1 MNIHVT
7 FRHLETSDEVREYA
21 IEKVEK
27 LERYFHDAIQV
38 NVVLFKDRFNQ
49 VADITIIAKGGNVNV
64 KEETNDIRASID
76 RAASKLERQLKKQKD
91 KTKDHKAHASADVV
105 SKIYYEKE
113 KDSAITFGH
122 GAPNIIN
129 TIRYDFN
136 PMTLED
142 AVLSIEKKNKAFV
155 VFNNLENNNLTI
167 LYKLANG
174 DYGIIEPKGEPKE
187 TLVKDLRGNERKVI
201 PQKDLYASSL
211 TVDES
216 IDTINKKNSSFI
228 VFKNRTSENL
238 NIVYK
243 KRNGEL
249 GLIEV

>member
-1 MNIHVT
+1 MDIHVT
-7 FRHLETSDEVREYA
+7 FRHLETSNEVKEYV

-27 LERYFHDAIQV
+27 LERYFHDALQV

-64 KEETNDIRASID
+64 KEGTNDIRASID
-76 RAASKLERQLKKQKD
+76 LAVGKLERQLKKQKE

-105 SKIYYEKE
+105 SQIYYEKE

-167 LYKLANG
+167 LYKLSNG
-174 DYGIIEPKGEPKE
+174 DYGIMEPTGNPKS
-187 TLVKDLRGNERKVI
+187 TLVKDLQGTERKII
-201 PQKDLYASSL
+201 PQKDLYESSL
-211 TVDES
+211 SVDES
-216 IDTINKKNSSFI
+216 IDAINKKNSSFI